1 MLLSMARADGLL
13 VVPAGSAGLAA
24 GEQVTV
30 QLLDGT
36 TFQGEAG
43 FRE

>member
-1 MLLSMARADGLL
+1 MEYLS
-13 VVPAGSAGLAA
+13 VAGTTNKPSASNGLAA

-36 TFQGEAG
+36 VFKDEAG

>member
-1 MLLSMARADGLL
+1 LSMARADGLM
-13 VVPAGSAGLAA
+13 VVPAGREGLVA

-36 TFQGEAG
+36 VFQDDTGIIE
-43 FRE
+43 